1 MRKYWAKFLKVVQNW
16 HRDSM
21 KFCLTVCC
29 MLPLLLLGGC
39 QTTNYAVK
47 NTLKYTI
54 DNRELHCNLSNE
66 YVSFRKEIV
75 SKSENIDA
83 DLYEVN
89 LWGIKRKSGIIYEHG
104 KSVGVCIQ
112 KNGRGYY
119 YTVVPQIIDGRKE
132 SWVAI
137 NYGIGRSAWSFLN
150 MSPRLNKDFPETIGN
165 IKKLRVICDYNFKS
179 EGLYN
184 NKIVLWIK
192 KPGSHRPFIEV
203 MLKFDNTTIRKSQY
217 LGNFKTDNHAFY
229 VYTHKIFEFK
239 TIDARDYKTSV
250 NETGDRFVDIDLR
263 QVFDYLIEEKLIS
276 RDDILPGFLFA
287 TEIWDGT
294 GELKIRKLK
303 YEIER

>member
-1 MRKYWAKFLKVVQNW
+1 
-16 HRDSM
+16 M

-47 NTLKYTI
+47 NTLKYSI

-66 YVSFRKEIV
+66 LVSFRKEIV
-75 SKSENIDA
+75 SKGENIDA
-83 DLYEVN
+83 DLYWVD
-89 LWGIKRKSGIIYEHG
+89 LWGIRANRGIEYEHG
-104 KSVGVCIQ
+104 KSLGVCIH

-119 YTVVPQIIDGRKE
+119 YTAVPSIKDGRKR
-132 SWVAI
+132 SWVGI
-137 NYGIGRSAWSFLN
+137 TYHIGRSAWSFLN
-150 MSPRLNKDFPETIGN
+150 TFPRLNKDFPETIGN
-165 IKKLRVICDYNFKS
+165 IKKLRVIYDYNFKS
-179 EGLYN
+179 EGIYN
-184 NKIVLWIK
+184 NNISLWIK

-203 MLKFDNTTIRKSQY
+203 MLKFDNTAIRKSQF
-217 LGNFKTDNHAFY
+217 LGNFKTDNHEFY
-229 VYTHKIFEFK
+229 VYTNKGFEWKREDEGSGYFF

-276 RDDILPGFLFA
+276 NDDILPGIEFG